1 MLMPH
6 GNGHN
11 DRYGHLG
18 WIDCC
23 NCFLVW
29 RCFPRIFTDEKSK
42 MLLISVGFAAFLV
55 NAFLHIPERINEDYA
70 GIFSENIFLF
80 ILQFKESEK
89 PIFSQLLPY
98 AWV

>member
-1 MLMPH
+1 MVM
-6 GNGHN
+6 
-11 DRYGHLG
+11 DIM
-18 WIDCC
+18 IDMVIRVGLIVATA
-23 NCFLVW
+23 FLFGVVFLAYL
-29 RCFPRIFTDEKSK
+29 RMKNRK
-42 MLLISVGFAAFLV
+42 MLLISVGFGAFLV
-55 NAFLHIPERINEDYA
+55 NALLHIPERINEDA